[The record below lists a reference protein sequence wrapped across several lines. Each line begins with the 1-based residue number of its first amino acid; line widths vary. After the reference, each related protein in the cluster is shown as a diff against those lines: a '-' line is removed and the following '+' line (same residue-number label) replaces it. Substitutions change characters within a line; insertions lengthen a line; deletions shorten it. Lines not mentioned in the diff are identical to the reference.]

1 MSGARGWLRAA
12 AIVLAAFALGHTL
25 GTMSPRVTH
34 GPPEAAVFAAMRG
47 FRFPVMGFTRSYW
60 DFFRGFAITI
70 GVLQAI
76 VAVVAWQAGTLAL
89 RDPRAARPLA
99 FTVLVACVALMLL
112 SVKFFFAAP
121 IAMAAAASAASAIA
135 VWQLARADANDS
147 RRQSADPDATVT
159 ARP

>member
-1 MSGARGWLRAA
+1 MRSARGWLRVAA
-12 AIVLAAFALGHTL
+12 VILAGFAVGHTL

-34 GPPEAAVFAAMRG
+34 GPPEAAVFAAMQG

-121 IAMAAAASAASAIA
+121 IAMAAAAAAASAIA
-135 VWQLARADANDS
+135 AWQLGRADANAS
-147 RRQSADPDATVT
+147 RPTSVDPDATF
-159 ARP
+159 AAS